1 MQEEIMANS
10 LFEEKLGSNEFV
22 VTTEIG
28 PPKGADTSEMVH
40 HIVAWLTRQLLG

>member
-1 MQEEIMANS
+1 MANS
-10 LFEEKLGSNEFV
+10 LFEEKLYSGEFV

-40 HIVAWLTRQLLG
+40 HTGHLKDRLTTTFLHQ